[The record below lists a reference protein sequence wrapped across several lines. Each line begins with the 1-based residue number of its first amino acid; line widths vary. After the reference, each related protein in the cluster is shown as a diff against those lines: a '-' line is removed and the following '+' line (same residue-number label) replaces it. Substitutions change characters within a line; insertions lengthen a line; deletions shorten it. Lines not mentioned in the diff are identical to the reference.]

1 MNSKPALPKVLCV
14 DDEPSL
20 LRALRWLLRG
30 EFDVVVASDPVQA
43 LMLLR
48 ADDFDVVLSDQRM
61 PGMTGAE
68 FLQRAKE
75 VSPCTVR
82 LLLTGYADFSAVVS
96 ALNEGDV
103 FRYLSKPW
111 DNHKLLRSVQ
121 DAARLSRMTRLIWS
135 DFQDTVAED
144 PQPHQA
150 QEEVLLVQADAQLAR
165 ACSEACADTARLLH
179 AQDTAD
185 ALTLLSQRPVA
196 VVVLQQVQGAGDS
209 AALVRAIKRR
219 KPRLSVVLASASH
232 DIHSLQ
238 ALINE
243 GLIYR
248 YLTLPADGDHLN
260 VVIQGAIER
269 HLDLRQK
276 PRRLLPLRSKAGTE
290 APAGPA
296 AQPAP
301 AASPTP
307 GTAPTW
313 TRWLSRWRSG
323 SR

>member
-20 LRALRWLLRG
+20 LRALRWLLRS
-30 EFDVVVASDPVQA
+30 EFDVVVANDPVQA

-48 ADDFDVVLSDQRM
+48 ADEFDVVLSDQRM

-121 DAARLSRMTRLIWS
+121 DAARLSRMTRAIWA

-144 PQPHQA
+144 SEPPVPS
-150 QEEVLLVQADAQLAR
+150 QEEVLLVQADPVFAR
-165 ACSEACADTARLLH
+165 ACHEACADTARLLH

-196 VVVLQQVQGAGDS
+196 VVVLQQALGAGDS

-248 YLTLPADGDHLN
+248 YLTLPVDSDHLHM
-260 VVIQGAIER
+260 VIQGAIER
-269 HLDLRQK
+269 HLDLRHK
-276 PRRLLPLRSKAGTE
+276 PRRMLPLRNKPATE
-290 APAGPA
+290 AAA
-296 AQPAP
+296 AQAAP
-301 AASPTP
+301 GSGAGAAPPS
-307 GTAPTW
+307 W

>member
-20 LRALRWLLRG
+20 LRALRWLLRN
-30 EFDVVVASDPVQA
+30 EFDVVVANDPVQA

-48 ADDFDVVLSDQRM
+48 ADDFDVVISDQRM

-68 FLQRAKE
+68 FLQRAKD

-82 LLLTGYADFSAVVS
+82 LLLTGYADFSAVVA

-135 DFQDTVAED
+135 DFQDTVSED
-144 PQPHQA
+144 GPTPA
-150 QEEVLLVQADAQLAR
+150 GTAPQEEVLLVQADPTLAR
-165 ACSEACADTARLLH
+165 ACHEACADTARLLH

-185 ALTLLSQRPVA
+185 ALTLLSQRAVA
-196 VVVLQQVQGAGDS
+196 VVVLQQGVGAGDS
-209 AALVRAIKRR
+209 ASLVRAIKRR

-232 DIHSLQ
+232 DIHALQ

-248 YLTLPADGDHLN
+248 YLTLPVDSDHLRM
-260 VVIQGAIER
+260 VIEGAIER
-269 HLDLRQK
+269 HLELRSK
-276 PRRLLPLRSKAGTE
+276 PRRLLPRRSSAAAE
-290 APAGPA
+290 AARTPSPA
-296 AQPAP
+296 A
-301 AASPTP
+301 AAETTP
-307 GTAPTW
+307 GWA
-313 TRWLSRWRSG
+313 RWLRRWRSG
-323 SR
+323 

>member
-1 MNSKPALPKVLCV
+1 MNRKPALPKVLCV

-20 LRALRWLLRG
+20 LRALRWLLRS

-111 DNHKLLRSVQ
+111 DNHKLVRSVQ

-135 DFQDTVAED
+135 DFQDTVIEGD
-144 PQPHQA
+144 EPQA
-150 QEEVLLVQADAQLAR
+150 REEVLLVQADPALAR
-165 ACSEACADTARLLH
+165 ACAEACVATARLLH

-196 VVVLQQVQGAGDS
+196 VVVLQQSQGAGDN

-248 YLTLPADGDHLN
+248 YVSLPADSDHLRM
-260 VVIQGAIER
+260 VIEGAIGR
-269 HLDLRQK
+269 HLELRLK
-276 PRRLLPLRSKAGTE
+276 PRRPPPPRPKTGADARGGGLV
-290 APAGPA
+290 PARDI
-296 AQPAP
+296 
-301 AASPTP
+301 
-307 GTAPTW
+307 APTRW
-313 TRWLSRWRSG
+313 HRWLSRWLPR
-323 SR
+323 

>member
-20 LRALRWLLRG
+20 LRALRWLLRS
-30 EFDVVVASDPVQA
+30 EFDVVVANDPVQA
-43 LMLLR
+43 LTLLR

-111 DNHKLLRSVQ
+111 DNDKLVRSVQ

-135 DFQDTVAED
+135 DFQDTVIED
-144 PQPHQA
+144 DEPHA
-150 QEEVLLVQADAQLAR
+150 REEVLLVQADALLAR
-165 ACSEACADTARLLH
+165 ACAEACASSARLLQ

-196 VVVLQQVQGAGDS
+196 VVVVQQGLGAGDS

-248 YLTLPADGDHLN
+248 YVTLPADSDHLQM
-260 VVIQGAIER
+260 VIEGAIAR
-269 HLDLRQK
+269 HLELRLK
-276 PRRLLPLRSKAGTE
+276 PRRPLPRHASGSE
-290 APAGPA
+290 APGKALV
-296 AQPAP
+296 
-301 AASPTP
+301 PTRDV
-307 GTAPTW
+307 APTRW
-313 TRWLSRWRSG
+313 HRWLTRWLVRPH
-323 SR
+323 

>member
-20 LRALRWLLRG
+20 LRALRWLLRS

-43 LMLLR
+43 LTLLR

-61 PGMTGAE
+61 PGMSGAE

-111 DNHKLLRSVQ
+111 DNDKLVRSVQ
-121 DAARLSRMTRLIWS
+121 DAARLSRMTRLIWG
-135 DFQDTVAED
+135 DFQDTVTEGD
-144 PQPHQA
+144 EPHER
-150 QEEVLLVQADAQLAR
+150 EEVLLVQADALLAR
-165 ACSEACADTARLLH
+165 ACAEACAPSARLLH

-196 VVVLQQVQGAGDS
+196 VVVLQQGLGAGDS

-238 ALINE
+238 TLINE

-248 YLTLPADGDHLN
+248 YVSLPADSDHLRM
-260 VVIQGAIER
+260 VVEGAIER
-269 HLDLRQK
+269 HLALRLK
-276 PRRLLPLRSKAGTE
+276 PRRLLPQRLQGAAE
-290 APAGPA
+290 ALGSGALVPARDI
-296 AQPAP
+296 
-301 AASPTP
+301 
-307 GTAPTW
+307 APTRW
-313 TRWLSRWRSG
+313 HRWLSRWLVRP
-323 SR
+323 R